1 MEHFDLKIKMIP
13 PLIRRLQLPRRFEAP
28 GGQAL
33 NNDDEGDKIVAI
45 IGCGILSP
53 ILDTFDMQQPL
64 PRAPSDC
71 DFNRMVQDLYHQGR
85 CVIPDTDWIQ

>member
-1 MEHFDLKIKMIP
+1 VEHFDLKIKMIP

-45 IGCGILSP
+45 MGCGLLSP
-53 ILDTFDMQQPL
+53 IFDRPVDIREPL
-64 PRAPSDC
+64 KIDDGA
-71 DFNRMVQDLYHQGR
+71 FNRMVVDLRERGLL
-85 CVIPDTDWIQ
+85 VVPDSTWIQ

>member
-1 MEHFDLKIKMIP
+1 M
-13 PLIRRLQLPRRFEAP
+13 
-28 GGQAL
+28 
-33 NNDDEGDKIVAI
+33 
-45 IGCGILSP
+45 SP
-53 ILDTFDMQQPL
+53 ILDTFDMRQPL